1 MILKLKKDKILKET
15 GIKEMKD
22 IDYLFYIIEE
32 VDFLLSHNKN
42 YTKKQEKILTDI
54 KSILDNAEVVENK
67 EDLK

>member
-15 GIKEMKD
+15 GIKEMKG